1 MERINNMFKFATKE
15 LSQDAFLCWLVN
27 YINTDEE
34 YKIVAKDFMKLLV
47 HKIGNKSLEDV
58 INKDTY
64 TVQIKHQ
71 YKNIDILLEIE
82 GFYII
87 IEDKIKTLEHD
98 NQINSYENKLIAQ
111 GINKNNIFTC
121 YYKIYDEYKI
131 KDKFIGAVITR
142 KDMINLFENAKN
154 INLFMSDYLNYL
166 KEIEEYSSK
175 RNIVAKDLSNLD
187 AKYVNKVED
196 SIYTSFYSELENKQK
211 DIVGWGYADNR
222 AGGTWWYAS
231 EKYNNVQSE
240 EFERI
245 YAEINLKEERNQIV
259 IKLGKKSKYL
269 DLSVNEKIENALKDK
284 EYYEK
289 GKIKYFDRKKYFVVA
304 DDKNNIEEIFEYWC
318 YKNLTNKI
326 DIFDKVITKE
336 LLEKLKSYG
345 IEMND
350 NSKGVLK
357 KDNNIPYKYY
367 ARIASINVNDYTL
380 EEIEEILNT
389 INEHLKCIKIKL

>member
-34 YKIVAKDFMKLLV
+34 YRVVAKEFMKLLA
-47 HKIGNKSLEDV
+47 HKIGDKKLEKV
-58 INKDTY
+58 INDDNY
-64 TVQIKHQ
+64 TVKIRHQ

-82 GFYII
+82 DLYII
-87 IEDKIKTLEHD
+87 IEDKIKAIEHD
-98 NQINSYENKLIAQ
+98 NQINSYENKLIMQ

-142 KDMINLFENAKN
+142 RDMINLFENSKN

-175 RNIVAKDLSNLD
+175 RDIVAKDLNKLD

-211 DIVGWGYADNR
+211 NIVGWGYADNR
-222 AGGTWWYAS
+222 AGGIWWYAS

-240 EFERI
+240 EFAQI
-245 YAEINLKEERNQIV
+245 YAEINLKEERNAIV
-259 IKLGKKSKYL
+259 LKLGKKSKYL
-269 DLSVNEKIENALKDK
+269 TIPVNEKLENILKDK
-284 EYYEK
+284 EYYVK
-289 GKIKYFDRKKYFVVA
+289 GKIKYFDRNKYFVVRP
-304 DDKNNIEEIFEYWC
+304 DNTIEERFEYWC

-336 LLEKLKSYG
+336 FLEKLKNYKIG
-345 IEMND
+345 MND
-350 NSKGVLK
+350 NSKGILRK
-357 KDNNIPYKYY
+357 NNNNLYKYY
-367 ARIASINVNDYTL
+367 ARIASIDVNNYTL
-380 EEIEEILNT
+380 TEIEEILNV
-389 INEHLKCIKIKL
+389 INEHLRSLKIKL